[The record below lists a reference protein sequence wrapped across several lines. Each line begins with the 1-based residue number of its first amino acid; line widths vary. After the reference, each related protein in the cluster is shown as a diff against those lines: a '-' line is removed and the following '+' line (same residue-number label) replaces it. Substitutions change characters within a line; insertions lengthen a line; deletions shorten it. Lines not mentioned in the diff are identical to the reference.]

1 MNITQETDYAI
12 RAVLCLTVA
21 GEGKILE
28 ARVISERQSIPMRFL
43 LKLLR
48 KLKSAG
54 IVKSYRG
61 VKGGY
66 SLGRAPENITL
77 KDVIEAVEGPICINR
92 CTYSPQECN
101 ANKNGKCAVHHALMG
116 VQKKLIRELEE
127 VNFKKLKEE
136 TDMNCY
142 R

>member
-1 MNITQETDYAI
+1 MNITQESDYAI
-12 RAVLCLTVA
+12 RAVLCLSIL
-21 GEGKILE
+21 GEDKILE
-28 ARVISERQSIPMRFL
+28 ARIISENQSIPMRFL

-48 KLKSAG
+48 KLKTAG

-66 SLGRAPENITL
+66 SLGRSPENITL

-92 CTYSPQECN
+92 CTYSPEECN
-101 ANKNGKCAVHHALMG
+101 ANKNGKCAVHHALIG